1 MIKFN
6 YRELINNLHYVR
18 GEAQEIDQQLI
29 LLALSIRTTDR
40 QRLLESDKFYFIL
53 HIQIA
58 CLPLINRLFLSYVM
72 RIASRSITE
81 IDMKNIIKRAFIWF
95 AIYELD
101 ITIKGQT
108 ACLELVSS
116 PLLQFRIEIA
126 RSNARRE
133 RTRLRGEYEST
144 FPVGTRRTW
153 TLV

>member
-1 MIKFN
+1 MNNDKIQQNRLWNFRQIIKNVGGIF
-6 YRELINNLHYVR
+6 LHRY
-18 GEAQEIDQQLI
+18 
-29 LLALSIRTTDR
+29 
-40 QRLLESDKFYFIL
+40 
-53 HIQIA
+53 A
-58 CLPLINRLFLSYVM
+58 CFPLINHLVLSYGM
-72 RIASRSITE
+72 RIASQSITE

-108 ACLELVSS
+108 ACLEMVSS

-153 TLV
+153 TLT

>member
-1 MIKFN
+1 MNNDKIQQNRLWNFRQIIKNVGGIF
-6 YRELINNLHYVR
+6 LHRY
-18 GEAQEIDQQLI
+18 
-29 LLALSIRTTDR
+29 
-40 QRLLESDKFYFIL
+40 
-53 HIQIA
+53 A
-58 CLPLINRLFLSYVM
+58 CFPLINHLVLSYGM
-72 RIASRSITE
+72 RIASQSITE

-108 ACLELVSS
+108 ACLEVVSS

-144 FPVGTRRTW
+144 FPVCTRRTW
-153 TLV
+153 TLE

>member
-1 MIKFN
+1 
-6 YRELINNLHYVR
+6 
-18 GEAQEIDQQLI
+18 
-29 LLALSIRTTDR
+29 
-40 QRLLESDKFYFIL
+40 
-53 HIQIA
+53 
-58 CLPLINRLFLSYVM
+58 M

-108 ACLELVSS
+108 ACLEMVSS

-153 TLV
+153 TLS

>member
-1 MIKFN
+1 MNNDKIQQNRLWNFRQIIKNVGGIF
-6 YRELINNLHYVR
+6 LHRY
-18 GEAQEIDQQLI
+18 
-29 LLALSIRTTDR
+29 
-40 QRLLESDKFYFIL
+40 
-53 HIQIA
+53 A
-58 CLPLINRLFLSYVM
+58 CFPLINHLVLSYGM
-72 RIASRSITE
+72 RIASQSITE

-108 ACLELVSS
+108 ACLEMVSS
-116 PLLQFRIEIA
+116 PILQFRIEIA

-153 TLV
+153 TLA

>member
-1 MIKFN
+1 MNNDKIQQNRLWNFRQIIKNVGGIF
-6 YRELINNLHYVR
+6 LHRY
-18 GEAQEIDQQLI
+18 
-29 LLALSIRTTDR
+29 
-40 QRLLESDKFYFIL
+40 
-53 HIQIA
+53 A
-58 CLPLINRLFLSYVM
+58 CFPLINHLVLSYVM
-72 RIASRSITE
+72 RIASQSITE

-108 ACLELVSS
+108 ACLEVVSS

-144 FPVGTRRTW
+144 FPVCTRRTW
-153 TLV
+153 TLG

>member
-1 MIKFN
+1 MNNDKIQQNRLWNFRQIIKNVGGIF
-6 YRELINNLHYVR
+6 LHRY
-18 GEAQEIDQQLI
+18 
-29 LLALSIRTTDR
+29 
-40 QRLLESDKFYFIL
+40 
-53 HIQIA
+53 A
-58 CLPLINRLFLSYVM
+58 CFPLINHLVLSYGM
-72 RIASRSITE
+72 RIAYQSITE

-108 ACLELVSS
+108 ACLEVVSS
-116 PLLQFRIEIA
+116 PILQFRIEIA

-153 TLV
+153 TLT

>member
-1 MIKFN
+1 MNNDKIQQNRLWNFRQIIKNVGGIF
-6 YRELINNLHYVR
+6 LHRY
-18 GEAQEIDQQLI
+18 
-29 LLALSIRTTDR
+29 
-40 QRLLESDKFYFIL
+40 
-53 HIQIA
+53 A
-58 CLPLINRLFLSYVM
+58 CFPLINHLVLSYGM
-72 RIASRSITE
+72 RIASQSITE

-116 PLLQFRIEIA
+116 PILQFRIEIA

-153 TLV
+153 TLA

>member
-1 MIKFN
+1 MNNDKIQQNRLWNFRQIIKNVGGIF
-6 YRELINNLHYVR
+6 LHRY
-18 GEAQEIDQQLI
+18 
-29 LLALSIRTTDR
+29 
-40 QRLLESDKFYFIL
+40 
-53 HIQIA
+53 A
-58 CLPLINRLFLSYVM
+58 CFPLINHLVLSYGM
-72 RIASRSITE
+72 RIASQSITE

-108 ACLELVSS
+108 ACLEMVSS

>member
-1 MIKFN
+1 MNNDKIQQNRLWNFRQIIKNVGGIF
-6 YRELINNLHYVR
+6 LHRY
-18 GEAQEIDQQLI
+18 
-29 LLALSIRTTDR
+29 
-40 QRLLESDKFYFIL
+40 
-53 HIQIA
+53 A
-58 CLPLINRLFLSYVM
+58 CFPLINHLVLSYGM

-108 ACLELVSS
+108 ACLEMVSS

-153 TLV
+153 TLS

>member
-1 MIKFN
+1 MNNDKIQQNRLWNFRQIIKNVGGIF
-6 YRELINNLHYVR
+6 LHRY
-18 GEAQEIDQQLI
+18 
-29 LLALSIRTTDR
+29 
-40 QRLLESDKFYFIL
+40 
-53 HIQIA
+53 A
-58 CLPLINRLFLSYVM
+58 CFPLINHLVLSYGM
-72 RIASRSITE
+72 RIASQSITE

-108 ACLELVSS
+108 ACLEVVSS

-144 FPVGTRRTW
+144 FPVCTRRTW
-153 TLV
+153 TLG